1 MLYHARHI
9 GLTDDDL
16 DYLTDSQLEDLAEI
30 DAWAHGGG
38 SSGTDRPSE
47 VVHHMTPEEV
57 DRQMGL

>member
-1 MLYHARHI
+1 MLYHARKI

-30 DAWAHGGG
+30 DAWVHGGG
-38 SSGTDRPSE
+38 KGTDGPRE

-57 DRQMGL
+57 DRQMGF

>member
-30 DAWAHGGG
+30 DAWVHGGG
-38 SSGTDRPSE
+38 SKGTDGPHE

-57 DRQMGL
+57 DRQMGF

>member
-1 MLYHARHI
+1 MLYHARKI

-30 DAWAHGGG
+30 DAWVHGG
-38 SSGTDRPSE
+38 SREAAKPRE